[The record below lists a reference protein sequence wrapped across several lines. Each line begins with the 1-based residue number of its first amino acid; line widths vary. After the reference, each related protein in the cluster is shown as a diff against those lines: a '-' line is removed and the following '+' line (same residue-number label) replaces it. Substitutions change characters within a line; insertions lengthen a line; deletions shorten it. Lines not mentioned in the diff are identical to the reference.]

1 MDTINHITK
10 TPLPPHQDFTFLKNE
25 ALGYIQKH
33 IGSEW
38 TNFNPS
44 DPGMTILDQFCY
56 ALTELGYCTD
66 FSIPDILTDANG
78 DLEINNQFYLPYQI
92 LTTAPYTIDDYKKYL
107 IDGIEEVYNVAIICY
122 NNNIFPFNKVYQV
135 YVYVNPEITNPNK
148 IKNICKS
155 AFYLLNKSRNLGEL
169 FNVPIALQP
178 VNCWIGGKLDLK
190 KEADPYTVL
199 LELQAA
205 LRSYVFSKIAQ
216 TSTDNLKLAGY
227 TSSEIY
233 DGPYLENGWII
244 TASLVDKKD
253 TIQAVDLVSVIESV
267 AGVDSISGLQLYQEQ
282 KTVALLQSTV
292 NQILS
297 IDILGS
303 YQNKNLILSCN
314 GKDLPF
320 DSFRPLLAS
329 IDNFEE
335 TTSIISNSTG
345 IKLPKS
351 YFRDINTYYSIQNT
365 FPAQYN
371 IGDDTIE
378 DETKPVQVAQ
388 SRQLKGYLTLF
399 DQILANQFSQL
410 ANISKLFSFKNS
422 VCGTPSDEEAFYA
435 VKDKYEQKHLEY
447 PVPYKM
453 FSPSYYYQSLYT
465 VPHIQP
471 LLKDSNTFNYSY
483 GNESQAELK
492 EKSWIEYQQDPYN
505 PYIFGLMKL
514 MEQENIS
521 LDRRNKLLDHLLAR
535 HGESPKVIDS
545 IIDDTIYTGDKRK
558 DQIILKS
565 LYLQNLGLLSYNRQ
579 KAYDFLSASKIA
591 SQAHGKLDT
600 SLPKI
605 KEKHFRLINEN
616 TSDFIFRSEQINK
629 KEKLHLNDF
638 NNFSGIELKLN
649 LLFGLKNIYS
659 NFITSQLD
667 ILKNSSEKQSDS
679 DAFKTVQ
686 GALWFTEKRSG
697 SILLESV
704 LLLNQLKF
712 NLEIIKE
719 NQVNAASYRIE
730 NIDFQTVTNLNYVLN
745 VTDETTLDIQLQQNF
760 LLFSDV
766 KYFFIP
772 SNETIENQNDYVKA
786 TRSNYSFRITIP
798 SGNEKVTIDSKIF
811 KKSVFLIF
819 PDFIPPFQ
827 TAEFKKRLK
836 QFLKIN
842 LPANVNYECL
852 FLSCQ
857 ELEEFI
863 PDYLYWYE
871 SLRYKDELLPLKTD
885 QESPFTDN
893 ADKNVTVNPA
903 QSAMNLISSLT
914 SILETKNGRN

>member
-1 MDTINHITK
+1 MDTANHITK
-10 TPLPPHQDFTFLKNE
+10 APLPPYQDFTFLKGE
-25 ALGYIQKH
+25 ALDYIQKH

-66 FSIPDILTDANG
+66 FSIPDILTNAKG
-78 DLEINNQFYLPYQI
+78 DIEINNQFYLPTEI
-92 LTTAPYTIDDYKKYL
+92 LTTAPYTIADYKKYL
-107 IDGIEEVYNVAIICY
+107 IDGIENVYNVVLLCY

-135 YVYVNPEITNPNK
+135 YLYVNPDIKTNA
-148 IKNICKS
+148 IKNVCKS
-155 AFYLLNKSRNLGEL
+155 AFYLLNQSRNLGEL
-169 FNVPIALQP
+169 FNDPIALQP
-178 VNCWIGGKLDLK
+178 LNCWIGGKLELN

-199 LELQAA
+199 LELQNAI
-205 LRSYVFSKIAQ
+205 RTYIFPKIAQ
-216 TSTDNLKLAGY
+216 TSYDNLKLAGY

-244 TASLVDKKD
+244 TESLTDKID
-253 TIQAVDLVSVIESV
+253 TIQTIDLVSVIESV
-267 AGVDSISGLQLYQEQ
+267 PGVDSINGLQLYQEG
-282 KTVALLQSTV
+282 KTVAVLQAIV
-292 NQILS
+292 GQILS
-297 IDILGS
+297 IDILVS

-320 DSFRPLLAS
+320 DSFRPLVPG

-335 TTSIISNSTG
+335 TTSIINNSSSL
-345 IKLPKS
+345 KLPKS

-365 FPAQYN
+365 FPAQYG
-371 IGDDTIE
+371 IGHDTIE
-378 DETKPVQVAQ
+378 DQSQPVQVAQ

-410 ANISKLFSFKNS
+410 ANISKLFSFKNP
-422 VCGTPSDEEAFYA
+422 VCGTPSDEETFYA

-453 FSPSYYYQSLYT
+453 FSPGYFYQSLYT

-492 EKSWIEYQQDPYN
+492 EKSWVEYQQDPYN

-514 MEQENIS
+514 MEQENVS
-521 LDRRNKLLDHLLAR
+521 LDRRNQLLDHLLAR

-579 KAYDFLSASKIA
+579 KGYNFLSAAKIA
-591 SQAHGKLDT
+591 NPVDGKPDIA
-600 SLPKI
+600 LPKI
-605 KEKHFRLINEN
+605 KVNQFQFINEN

-649 LLFGLKNIYS
+649 LLFGLRNIYS
-659 NFITSQLD
+659 NFITSKLD
-667 ILKNSSEKQSDS
+667 ILKNNSENQSDIK
-679 DAFKTVQ
+679 AFKKIRE
-686 GALWFTEKRSG
+686 ALWFTEKRNG
-697 SILLESV
+697 SVLVESV

-712 NLEIIKE
+712 NLEIIQQ
-719 NQVNAASYRIE
+719 NQVNHVFYTIE
-730 NIDFQTVTNLNYVLN
+730 NTDFQTVTNLNYVLN
-745 VTDETTLDIQLQQNF
+745 TTDQDTLDTQLQQNY
-760 LLFSDV
+760 LVFSGI
-766 KYFFIP
+766 KYSFT
-772 SNETIENQNDYVKA
+772 SGNETIENQSDYVKTA
-786 TRSNYSFRITIP
+786 LSNYSFRITIS
-798 SGNEKVTIDSKIF
+798 SGNGKITLNSKVF
-811 KKSVFLIF
+811 KNSIFLIF
-819 PDFIPPFQ
+819 PNFIHPFH
-827 TAEFKKRLK
+827 TAEFKKRLN

-842 LPANVNYECL
+842 LPVNVNYECL
-852 FLSCQ
+852 FLSSEQ
-857 ELEEFI
+857 LEGFI
-863 PDYLYWYE
+863 PNYIYWYE
-871 SLRYKDELLPLKTD
+871 SLRYKDELHTVRTDSEQPSTDDSDKT
-885 QESPFTDN
+885 
-893 ADKNVTVNPA
+893 VTINPVE
-903 QSAMNLISSLT
+903 SAMNLISSLT
-914 SILETKNGRN
+914 SILEAKNGRN